1 MNIKVDESYVDAL
14 VKNAAWDTAKVKLDE
29 ALTPGQKKLDK
40 DGDGKI
46 EGEDLAKLRKKK
58 DDKKKKIDAMAMKE
72 EAEGH
77 TCPLCEQSLEEEL
90 SDERIYE
97 HINDIMETLESLEE
111 AAMADDDDEGD
122 DADKMAMKEKKK
134 KKVKE
139 MAMKNNKDDMD
150 EEDEDEKEV
159 KEAMDPDE
167 MAMKKT
173 REMMEKKKKKAM
185 KKIMA
190 MKKDMQ
196 MKKKNEG

>member
-14 VKNAAWDTAKVKLDE
+14 VKNAAWDTAKVQLDE
-29 ALTPGQKKLDK
+29 ALSPAQKQLDK

-58 DDKKKKIDAMAMKE
+58 DEKKKKIDAMAMKE

-111 AAMADDDDEGD
+111 AAMADDDD
-122 DADKMAMKEKKK
+122 ADEMAMKEK

-139 MAMKNNKDDMD
+139 MAMKKKDMD
-150 EEDEDEKEV
+150 EEDEEDV
-159 KEAMDPDE
+159 DEAMDPNKDTDE
-167 MAMKKT
+167 MAMKEKKMK
-173 REMMEKKKKKAM
+173 EMMKEKKKKAM
-185 KKIMA
+185 EKIMA
-190 MKKDMQ
+190 MKKE
-196 MKKKNEG
+196 MKMKKNEG

>member
-111 AAMADDDDEGD
+111 AAMADDDD
-122 DADKMAMKEKKK
+122 DADEMAMKEKK

-139 MAMKNNKDDMD
+139 MAMKKKDMD
-150 EEDEDEKEV
+150 EEEDEEEV
-159 KEAMDPDE
+159 EEAMDPDKDTDE
-167 MAMKKT
+167 MAMKEKKMK
-173 REMMEKKKKKAM
+173 EMMEKKKKKAM
-185 KKIMA
+185 EKIMA
-190 MKKDMQ
+190 MKKE
-196 MKKKNEG
+196 MKMKKNEG

>member
-58 DDKKKKIDAMAMKE
+58 DEKKKKIDAMATQQE
-72 EAEGH
+72 EVEGH

-122 DADKMAMKEKKK
+122 DADKMAMKEKN

-196 MKKKNEG
+196 MKKNEG

>member
-29 ALTPGQKKLDK
+29 ALSPAQKQLDK

-58 DDKKKKIDAMAMKE
+58 DEKKKKIDAMAMKE

-111 AAMADDDDEGD
+111 AAMADDDD
-122 DADKMAMKEKKK
+122 ADEMAMKEK

-139 MAMKNNKDDMD
+139 MAMKKKDMD
-150 EEDEDEKEV
+150 EEDEEDV
-159 KEAMDPDE
+159 DEAMDPAKDTDE
-167 MAMKKT
+167 MAMKEKKMK
-173 REMMEKKKKKAM
+173 EMMKEKKKKAM
-185 KKIMA
+185 EKIMA
-190 MKKDMQ
+190 MKKE
-196 MKKKNEG
+196 MKMKKNEG

>member
-29 ALTPGQKKLDK
+29 ALSPAQKQLDK

-58 DDKKKKIDAMAMKE
+58 DEKKKKIDAMAMKE

-111 AAMADDDDEGD
+111 AAMADDDD
-122 DADKMAMKEKKK
+122 DADEMAMKEK

-139 MAMKNNKDDMD
+139 MAMKKKKDMD
-150 EEDEDEKEV
+150 EEDEEDV
-159 KEAMDPDE
+159 DEAMDPNKDTDE
-167 MAMKKT
+167 MAMKEKKMK
-173 REMMEKKKKKAM
+173 EMMKEKKKKAM
-185 KKIMA
+185 EKIMA
-190 MKKDMQ
+190 MKKE
-196 MKKKNEG
+196 MKMKKNEG

>member
-29 ALTPGQKKLDK
+29 ALSPAQKQLDK

-58 DDKKKKIDAMAMKE
+58 DEKKKKIDAMAMKE

-111 AAMADDDDEGD
+111 AAMADDDD
-122 DADKMAMKEKKK
+122 ADEMAMKEK

-139 MAMKNNKDDMD
+139 MAMKKKKDMD
-150 EEDEDEKEV
+150 EEDEEDV
-159 KEAMDPDE
+159 DEAMDPNKDTDE
-167 MAMKKT
+167 MAMKEKKMK
-173 REMMEKKKKKAM
+173 EMMKEKKKKAM
-185 KKIMA
+185 EKIMA
-190 MKKDMQ
+190 MKKE
-196 MKKKNEG
+196 MKMKKNEG